1 MPDGQRSRLYDS
13 QCLHDAM
20 EHSWIF
26 VGLQISPERSNAREE
41 NLHHQ
46 FYQNSTDVD
55 SWWGS
60 DIVTVLPGATMHSCL
75 FEGANN
81 SSTKND
87 PKKVQ
92 HLYIDR
98 YIVQSSNESFFLSN
112 EKFTCVG
119 CFVWEDIL
127 FLSFCYVK
135 TWGFEAPICDK
146 GERTQVNNTVF
157 FNTLTHT
164 SAR

>member
-26 VGLQISPERSNAREE
+26 VGLQISPERSNARKE
-41 NLHHQ
+41 NLHHL

-55 SWWGS
+55 SWLGNK
-60 DIVTVLPGATMHSCL
+60 ILTVLPGATMHSCL

-119 CFVWEDIL
+119 CFVQGWRIIA
-127 FLSFCYVK
+127 F
-135 TWGFEAPICDK
+135 WGQGFRLASSHQTIHD
-146 GERTQVNNTVF
+146 NNGTAQSYPES
-157 FNTLTHT
+157 HPDWWPP
-164 SAR
+164 